1 MRTAELEE
9 MGEIASNLKIYN
21 LIAQLREGSG
31 FLEDRKETFGSYMG
45 NLSRKVFSFY
55 ETEKI
60 KPAKKVDILS
70 L

>member
-31 FLEDRKETFGSYMG
+31 FLEDRKETLGHIWETFHG
-45 NLSRKVFSFY
+45 KFSVS
-55 ETEKI
+55 TRPKR
-60 KPAKKVDILS
+60 
-70 L
+70 